1 MFGCLFLRPRCLR
14 NLQKEST
21 LLSLLPSDN
30 GWMDKNVIIS
40 SDVKRR
46 SIASSVWYI
55 TAGNGGGAVSPV
67 FFSSLS
73 SQVCLSILTR

>member
-1 MFGCLFLRPRCLR
+1 M
-14 NLQKEST
+14 
-21 LLSLLPSDN
+21 LSLLPSDN

-55 TAGNGGGAVSPV
+55 TAGNGGGGSQ
-67 FFSSLS
+67 SSLLLLTVFSGVFVNTDQINS
-73 SQVCLSILTR
+73 SVSSGGFR